1 MTITDLVYHGGNLG
15 HQALRVIRLD
25 INFQDV
31 SICPLLLIDE
41 GVGDHRFCSWWRRR
55 KGDTP
60 VGGDEEKCNK
70 GKNRGRDYLFHILTS
85 YLGRQSFLQPSALFL

>member
-31 SICPLLLIDE
+31 SIYSLLLIDE
-41 GVGDHRFCSWWRRR
+41 GVLS
-55 KGDTP
+55 
-60 VGGDEEKCNK
+60 V
-70 GKNRGRDYLFHILTS
+70 YL
-85 YLGRQSFLQPSALFL
+85 PCKKE